1 MLAETNAKTKIVW
14 NTVGGD
20 GHATFIPSALL
31 LLMAIDNGW
40 DIAKVKLE
48 PSCDQHGFVYLVTLH
63 RDPEGQNQELII
75 PRSALVDKIL
85 EQYSPAII
93 PVC

>member
-1 MLAETNAKTKIVW
+1 MLAETNEKTKIVW
-14 NTVGGD
+14 NTVEED

-40 DIAKVKLE
+40 DIVKVKLE

-63 RDPEGQNQELII
+63 RDPEGQHQELII